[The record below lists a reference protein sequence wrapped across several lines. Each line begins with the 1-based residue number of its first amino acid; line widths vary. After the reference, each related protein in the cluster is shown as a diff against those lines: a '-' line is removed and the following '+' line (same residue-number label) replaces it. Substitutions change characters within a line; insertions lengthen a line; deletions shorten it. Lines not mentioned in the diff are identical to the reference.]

1 MFRTRFLPPTLLC
14 LGILGFSAC
23 TSTHKKD
30 VFLANVPA
38 WMLEDRSAF
47 ITQGIDSSHII
58 DGQIARSE
66 KIARERARFRVAQ
79 HIGKQIKDVFKQTQ
93 NANQRPFDD
102 NIFKQIVQ
110 AIAASLDQGVQLGE
124 YINPNNQEVFI
135 LVRVDGYDRGLLEK
149 NLLAIKPIHLNTI
162 KALQQA
168 VHQVFKDAMSYGEVK
183 VPQSM

>member
-1 MFRTRFLPPTLLC
+1 MLRMRFLPLTLVFGSL
-14 LGILGFSAC
+14 LGFVAC
-23 TSTHKKD
+23 TNTHKKD
-30 VFLANVPA
+30 IFLANVPA
-38 WMLEDRSAF
+38 WMVEDRSAF
-47 ITQGIDSSHII
+47 VTQGIDSSHVI

-79 HIGKQIKDVFKQTQ
+79 HIGSQIKDIFKQTQ
-93 NANQRPFDD
+93 NANNRPFDD
-102 NIFKQIVQ
+102 DLFRQVIQ

-149 NLLAIKPIHLNTI
+149 NLLAIKSIHTSTI

-168 VHQVFKDAMSYGEVK
+168 IHQVFKDAMSYGEVK

>member
-1 MFRTRFLPPTLLC
+1 MFQTRFLPPTLLY
-14 LGILGFSAC
+14 LVILGFSAC

-149 NLLAIKPIHLNTI
+149 NLLAIKPIHTNTI

-168 VHQVFKDAMSYGEVK
+168 VRQVFKDAMNYGDVK